1 MTHDTHGV
9 STAPTKD
16 AEGLP
21 VLPEIFVDRLIGLSM
36 IHGLSVRAI
45 SELAQA
51 MLSAYLSGF
60 YAGKLEQI
68 NKELAML
75 EKVTA

>member
-9 STAPTKD
+9 STPTKD

-21 VLPEIFVDRLIGLSM
+21 VLPDIFVNRLVGLST
-36 IHGLSVRAI
+36 IHQI
-45 SELAQA
+45 SDLAARELAQA
-51 MLSAYLSGF
+51 MQSAYLSGF